1 MNQTKKI
8 LSDIDNIFITNKIY
22 NLYHI
27 TPSSKVVT
35 NKTFNTKKTDLFNIS
50 HINKRLWVMY
60 YLLRKE
66 TFETNLFKIE
76 QEFRI
81 KNIEMI
87 NANPDLLKPIKLKHY
102 DIVHDIMHSK
112 HIDIFS
118 LQAMCIYHNITCMY
132 VEGKK
137 YYILGNNE
145 PSHIIIEDKDGMG
158 IYFDANQIK
167 LQYYKNNY
175 FYVENIKKPLKSIS
189 AYSSS
194 DIQNIC
200 LQINI
205 PTNTIE
211 GKKLTKKE
219 LYEEIIRNL

>member
-1 MNQTKKI
+1 MIQTKKI
-8 LSDIDNIFITNKIY
+8 LSDLDNIFITNTVY

-27 TPSSKVVT
+27 TPSSKVAS
-35 NKTFNTKKTDLFNIS
+35 NKTFNTKKTDLFMIS
-50 HINKRLWVMY
+50 HKNKKLWVVY

-76 QEFRI
+76 QDFRI

-87 NANPDLLKPIKLKHY
+87 NANPDLLKPIKLKQY
-102 DIVHDIMHSK
+102 DVVHDIMHSK
-112 HIDIFS
+112 YINIFS
-118 LQAMCIYHNITCMY
+118 LQAMCIYHNLTCMY

-145 PSHIIIEDKDGMG
+145 PTHIIIEDKNGIG

-175 FYVENIKKPLKSIS
+175 FYVENINKPLKSIS

-200 LQINI
+200 MQINI
-205 PTNTIE
+205 PINTTE

>member
-1 MNQTKKI
+1 MIQTKKI
-8 LSDIDNIFITNKIY
+8 LSDLDNIFITNTVY

-27 TPSSKVVT
+27 TPSSNVAS
-35 NKTFNTKKTDLFNIS
+35 NKTFNTKKTDLFMIS
-50 HINKRLWVMY
+50 HKNKKLWVVY

-76 QEFRI
+76 QDFRI

-87 NANPDLLKPIKLKHY
+87 NANPDLLKPIKLKQY
-102 DIVHDIMHSK
+102 DVVHDIMHSK
-112 HIDIFS
+112 YINIFS
-118 LQAMCIYHNITCMY
+118 LQAMCIYHNLTCMY

-145 PSHIIIEDKDGMG
+145 PTHIIIEDKNGIG

-175 FYVENIKKPLKSIS
+175 FYVENINKPLKSIS

-200 LQINI
+200 MQINI
-205 PTNTIE
+205 PIHTTE